1 MERAE
6 ALCRVCGDKASGKH
20 YGVSSCD
27 GCRGFFKRSIRR
39 YRNKPSSTAAI
50 IPGVSKSQ
58 SSSSIGVPH
67 SPNVSLSTSLAFLSS
82 SANNASFISSLSP
95 SITSTT
101 SVNCTP
107 TSASFLQPYSNA
119 FVGAG
124 IGLLYTEQQ
133 RLHSQNKI
141 PVSSHKADITTPIRS
156 KCSSHSGFAPPFTA
170 ENLAKPL
177 RPFSEYS
184 LSGECRPSPSSEHYQ
199 PPLKKRKNSGG
210 EEEVTSSGN
219 LCSSPD
225 PKTPTK
231 FPPPGH
237 RIMWHKSGNSS
248 SGETDLKREHKS
260 TGERGVN
267 NKRKREED
275 SSNNNYIAK
284 LIPQDDQSSS
294 VDSTPS
300 ETKSLPPYSPSPPH
314 SPGSSITFE
323 TRTSVKPSS
332 DVEGNHTTPSPKNVH
347 SSASVA
353 NLEEDNISPSTE
365 VDPVVES
372 SSKKVSN
379 VFSSSEKPSL
389 FSSSNEGGPCEVIH
403 ESAARLLFLGV
414 KWARSIPAFMQL
426 SFRDQAILLEESW
439 SELFLVSAAQWGL
452 PLPERDSAEELQIP
466 PSPEISPDEGTL
478 QQISHSECRCYRIR
492 MSESVNSLQ
501 ASTWRPKW
509 RGLCAGESREAP
521 PPLPPLSHV
530 SASAIQE
537 IFLKELLVTF
547 QLRESFVICLNLVEI
562 F

>member
-1 MERAE
+1 MAIQNTLFYTQSSKGRFGHIFPLYFQLWRIRFSEINQYSSINITFAIKTRDMSPKVGSEPTWSTAVQHERAPRSIQKRPLFGTDLASVGTLAGSLLGSGVPSPLP
-6 ALCRVCGDKASGKH
+6 ALPP
-20 YGVSSCD
+20 YYP
-27 GCRGFFKRSIRR
+27 GFFSPSAFKPGSLSHFLPPAPPLPPLTLTLSHNSAFR
-39 YRNKPSSTAAI
+39 PSSTAAI

-58 SSSSIGVPH
+58 SSSSIGIPH
-67 SPNVSLSTSLAFLSS
+67 SPNVSLSTSSLAFLSS
-82 SANNASFISSLSP
+82 SANTASFISSLSP

-231 FPPPGH
+231 VNPSSSTPNISVSQDCPPAVSTTGPPNNVD
-237 RIMWHKSGNSS
+237 KSGNSS

-260 TGERGVN
+260 AGERSVN

-379 VFSSSEKPSL
+379 VFSSSEKPSV

-414 KWARSIPAFMQL
+414 KWARSIPAFMQ
-426 SFRDQAILLEESW
+426 AN
-439 SELFLVSAAQWGL
+439 
-452 PLPERDSAEELQIP
+452 IP
-466 PSPEISPDEGTL
+466 QHTSCI
-478 QQISHSECRCYRIR
+478 
-492 MSESVNSLQ
+492 
-501 ASTWRPKW
+501 
-509 RGLCAGESREAP
+509 
-521 PPLPPLSHV
+521 
-530 SASAIQE
+530 
-537 IFLKELLVTF
+537 
-547 QLRESFVICLNLVEI
+547 
-562 F
+562 